1 MKILAVLSSQRNA
14 EMPDIPS
21 VAETVQGYDAMSWQG
36 FFARAGTSKTIV
48 DKLNTALV
56 SDLKRPETADRFK
69 TIGIVA
75 QWDTPDQFRAF
86 IAAES
91 ERWGKVIRAAGIEL
105 Q

>member
-1 MKILAVLSSQRNA
+1 
-14 EMPDIPS
+14 MPDIPS

-36 FFARAGTSKTIV
+36 FFARAGTPKTIV
-48 DKLNTALV
+48 DRLNAGLR
-56 SDLKRPETADRFK
+56 SQAAETADRFK
-69 TIGIVA
+69 AMGIVG
-75 QWDTPDQFRAF
+75 QWDTPEQFRTF